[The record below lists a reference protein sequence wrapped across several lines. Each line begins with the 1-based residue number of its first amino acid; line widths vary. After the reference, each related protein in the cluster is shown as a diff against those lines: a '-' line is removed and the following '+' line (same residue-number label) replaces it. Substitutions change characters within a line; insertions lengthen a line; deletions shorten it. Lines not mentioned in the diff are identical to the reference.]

1 MRPLEGLTI
10 LDLSR
15 LVAGG
20 MLTTVMADFGAEVI
34 KVEQPR
40 TGDPMRSWSKQ
51 DDPLWWKVYARN
63 KKSITL
69 NLADPRGQELCRRL
83 AARVDVLV
91 ENFVPGTL
99 ERWGLGPD
107 ALHAVNPTLIIAR
120 ISGWGQDGPYADRPG
135 FGTLIEAASGLASIT
150 GFADRPPVLPP
161 IPLADMVAALYG
173 VGAVLMALRARERAG
188 GQVIDLALFES
199 LFSIIGPLAAE
210 HTRYGTIRER
220 VGNLSHNAAPRNT
233 YQTRD
238 GTWIAVSA
246 STQSMTERLLRA
258 LGLADLLSDPQFA
271 TNEDRLRHRDA
282 LDARVAGAFARLST
296 SEALALF
303 REQGVTVMP
312 VYNIAQILAD
322 PHVKSR
328 GVVTVVPDRDG
339 RPLAMH
345 AVTPRFDKTPGEVR
359 SAGPA
364 LGEHNEEI
372 YGRLGLSAAEVQASR
387 EARVI

>member
-20 MLTTVMADFGAEVI
+20 MLTTILADFGAEVI

-40 TGDPMRSWSKQ
+40 TGDPMRSWTKQ
-51 DDPLWWKVYARN
+51 GDPLWWKVYARN

-69 NLADPRGQELCRRL
+69 NLAHPRGQELCRRL
-83 AARVDVLV
+83 ARQADVLV

-99 ERWGLGPD
+99 EGWHLGPD
-107 ALHAVNPTLIIAR
+107 ALHAVNPALTIVR
-120 ISGWGQDGPYADRPG
+120 ISGWGQTGPYADRPG
-135 FGTLIEAASGLASIT
+135 FGTLVEAASGFASLT

-173 VGAVLMALRARERAG
+173 VSAVLMALRVRDQVG
-188 GQVIDLALFES
+188 GQVIDLALFEP

-233 YQTRD
+233 YRTGD

-258 LGLADLLSDPQFA
+258 LGLADLLSDPRFA
-271 TNEDRLRHRDA
+271 TNDDRLRHRDE
-282 LDARVAGAFARLST
+282 LDAKVAEAFARLST
-296 SEALALF
+296 ADSLRLF
-303 REQGVTVMP
+303 MEQGVTAMP
-312 VYNIAQILAD
+312 VYDISQILAD
-322 PHVKSR
+322 PQVKTR
-328 GVVTVVPDRDG
+328 GVITTVPDDDG

-345 AVTPRFDKTPGEVR
+345 SIVPRFDKTPGEIR
-359 SAGPA
+359 SVGPA
-364 LGEHNEEI
+364 LGEHNDEI
-372 YGRLGLSAAEVQASR
+372 YGRLGLSAADVQASR
-387 EARVI
+387 EAQVI